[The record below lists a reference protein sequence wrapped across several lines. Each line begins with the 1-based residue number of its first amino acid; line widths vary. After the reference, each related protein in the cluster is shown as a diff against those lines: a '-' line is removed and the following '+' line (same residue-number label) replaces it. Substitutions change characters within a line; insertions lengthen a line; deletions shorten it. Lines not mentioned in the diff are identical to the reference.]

1 MQRLLTEF
9 AIRHSKLVMWSGLLI
24 TFIFLA
30 AFPSLKTDT
39 DPIHMLPQDNPAISL
54 YKQVKA
60 EFDIYDLVVLG
71 INSKD
76 GSSLFTAEKL
86 ATIHKITQEILEI
99 RDEPPSET
107 TFSKFFRK
115 LQFLKED
122 VDSNSLD
129 LEIFVRDDVM
139 AISQIDDMVRN
150 EAGELLLEPLMATP
164 PQTDEEAAD
173 ILRRIND
180 NPMINGKMTSEDG
193 SLVGIFIPL
202 KNGKKIA
209 VITWVSE

>member
-1 MQRLLTEF
+1 
-9 AIRHSKLVMWSGLLI
+9 
-24 TFIFLA
+24 
-30 AFPSLKTDT
+30 
-39 DPIHMLPQDNPAISL
+39 
-54 YKQVKA
+54 
-60 EFDIYDLVVLG
+60 
-71 INSKD
+71 
-76 GSSLFTAEKL
+76 
-86 ATIHKITQEILEI
+86 
-99 RDEPPSET
+99 
-107 TFSKFFRK
+107 
-115 LQFLKED
+115 
-122 VDSNSLD
+122 
-129 LEIFVRDDVM
+129 M

-164 PQTDEEAAD
+164 PQTDAEAAD